1 MSISNRDSKKFDAIV
16 CLSAIDWDFLW
27 QRTQEIMSQF
37 ASMGYPVLFVEN
49 TGARMPGL
57 KDVPRVWARV
67 SKLLSASSQVKKIP
81 NENISV
87 VSPLALPFPYND
99 LALNWNFTLLRKKIL
114 AFSEERNIPVNRMLL
129 WSYMTTPL
137 ALELAIK
144 LPWAAVVVDLV
155 SDPCKIHNHQAFA
168 KSHKLVLETADVVLC
183 ASVQV
188 SKTARTQM
196 KPEQHHTVQVFEDGF
211 STQLLNMPD
220 TSGRDK
226 SLFRQIKEPR
236 IAYIGGINDKVWWE
250 AVSAMANSFPQHNFV
265 FAGPKDFE
273 ELPGTNVANNVFWL
287 PPFKE
292 YHQLGNFL
300 NGCKAGLIP
309 YIPTPYVAEMRPA
322 KINEYLVMGL
332 PIVAT
337 KMPEL
342 ERLGQ
347 QYGPGIVYL
356 AEKPEDFVEA
366 LKLAL
371 EEDCEELRTKRREIV
386 EKRSWKRVC
395 KELEKKL
402 HG

>member
-1 MSISNRDSKKFDAIV
+1 MSNSNRDSKKFDAIV

-27 QRTQEIMSQF
+27 QRTQEITSQF

-49 TGARMPGL
+49 TGARVPGL

-67 SKLLSASSQVKKIP
+67 SKLLSAPTQVKKIP

-87 VSPLALPFPYND
+87 ISPLALPFPYFGP
-99 LALNWNFTLLRKKIL
+99 AVKWNFTLLRKKIY
-114 AFSEERNIPVNRMLL
+114 AFSKEKNIPVNKMLF

-137 ALELAIK
+137 AVKLASN
-144 LPWAAVVVDLV
+144 LPWAGIVVDLV
-155 SDPCKIHNHQAFA
+155 SDPCKIHNNQALA
-168 KSHKLVLETADVVLC
+168 KSHKVMLETADVVLC

-188 SKTARTQM
+188 SKTAKTQM
-196 KPEQHHTVQVFEDGF
+196 KPERHHTIEVFEDGF
-211 STQLLNMPD
+211 STQLLKVRD
-220 TSGRDK
+220 TSGKGK
-226 SLFRQIKEPR
+226 SWFHQIKEPR
-236 IAYIGGINDKVWWE
+236 IAYIGGINDKIWWE

-273 ELPGTNVANNVFWL
+273 ELPCTSAANNVFWL

-292 YHQLGNFL
+292 YHQLGYFL
-300 NGCKAGLIP
+300 NGCKAGVIP
-309 YIPTPYVAEMRPA
+309 YTPTPYVAEMRPA

-337 KMPEL
+337 KLPEL

-347 QYGPGIVYL
+347 QYGSGIVYL
-356 AEKPEDFVEA
+356 AERPEDFVKV
-366 LKLAL
+366 LSLAL

-386 EKRSWKRVC
+386 ERSSWKRVC